1 MNKRIAKKNLKKAFK
16 EMESSRGNGVSV
28 IIKTQAYV
36 DKNGKECNPLET
48 PNTRFIHLK
57 RPKIQYI
64 QNTDK

>member
-1 MNKRIAKKNLKKAFK
+1 MQ
-16 EMESSRGNGVSV
+16 SGRGDGVSV

-64 QNTDK
+64 QNTDKKDTIYMREIL

>member
-1 MNKRIAKKNLKKAFK
+1 MQ
-16 EMESSRGNGVSV
+16 SGRGDGVSV

-48 PNTRFIHLK
+48 SNARFIHLK

>member
-1 MNKRIAKKNLKKAFK
+1 MQ
-16 EMESSRGNGVSV
+16 SGRGDGVSV

-48 PNTRFIHLK
+48 SNARFIHLK

-64 QNTDK
+64 QNTDKKDTIYMREIL